1 MSSFSVEIV
10 ALVHKR
16 FRYFLFATLKKPLC
30 ISVKLSSFGLQLI
43 ISQYLHIIFLI
54 YLKLT
59 IVMMYILQIFQ
70 DKNIFNID
78 TLLLSTYTT
87 MYVTYT
93 ASACLF
99 VIKCL
104 FLSFRDKAMT
114 KRDIRR
120 LPRGAQVYVSMMCN
134 DFSRRSIF
142 STRTTMAHTQWNFSL
157 S

>member
-1 MSSFSVEIV
+1 MISICQAFQWK
-10 ALVHKR
+10 LLPLYTK
-16 FRYFLFATLKKPLC
+16 YFVIFFLLLLKKPLN
-30 ISVKLSSFGLQLI
+30 FGQIVI
-43 ISQYLHIIFLI
+43 IWPSTFSIPTIFLRH
-54 YLKLT
+54 LKLT
-59 IVMMYILQIFQ
+59 IVMYYRFFKIKRFIILTPSFC
-70 DKNIFNID
+70 N
-78 TLLLSTYTT
+78 LRH
-87 MYVTYT
+87 YVRY
-93 ASACLF
+93 LYY
-99 VIKCL
+99 KCMPFCHQVP